1 VIGGY
6 ILKRVVS
13 VSLGSARRDHRVQVE
28 LLGEPFEIARR
39 GTDGDFDR
47 AVGLLK
53 ELDGKVDAIGLGG
66 IDVFL
71 FVRQKRFAIQDG
83 LRLMESVKITPVVD
97 GSGLKNTLER
107 EVVRILARETNLI
120 KKGTKV
126 LMVSSVDRFGMAEAM
141 SELGC
146 DVTFGDLIFTAG
158 IPYPIKTV
166 EELEEI
172 ANKILPEIAKMPFH
186 MIYPTGKKQES
197 QDEAKVQKFA
207 GYYQDAENPQSDHHS
222 PGYLP
227 DLGYF
232 LSQRRYPFKAHKEEY
247 PHRHSADNPCG
258 APGGKGSTQLEIHF
272 IKGDQAESKY
282 GEHQSVRD
290 YILEKTGNFNST
302 DIHPGHQKK
311 HQDDPGIGRY
321 RGYNTGQNGGQNIAF
336 STHNT
341 HNDNQHIKDGN
352 CQ

>member
-126 LMVSSVDRFGMAEAM
+126 LMVSSVDRFGMAEAL

-207 GYYQDAENPQSDHHS
+207 GYYQDAEVIAGDFH
-222 PGYLP
+222 LI
-227 DLGYF
+227 
-232 LSQRRYPFKAHKEEY
+232 RRYMP
-247 PHRHSADNPCG
+247 SG
-258 APGGKGSTQLEIHF
+258 LKGQT
-272 IKGDQAESKY
+272 
-282 GEHQSVRD
+282 
-290 YILEKTGNFNST
+290 ILT
-302 DIHPGHQKK
+302 
-311 HQDDPGIGRY
+311 
-321 RGYNTGQNGGQNIAF
+321 NTTTPEDIAF
-336 STHNT
+336 LKEKGVGTLVTTTPVYGGRSFGTNVMEAALVAVLGKPWAEIT
-341 HNDNQHIKDGN
+341 PDDYLELLERLNFRPRVLNL
-352 CQ
+352 